1 MQQVTDSVL
10 IKEAME
16 QVEFQSNFSFDVT
29 PYVRLFQFEPGDHI
43 LAEGSVSS
51 YLLYM
56 FKGRAKLYMSHS
68 NGRVTLIEFLNSPAY
83 IGEME
88 LMGVMTETIGVRAIT
103 RCNCLALPVSECK
116 QLLQKDL
123 SFYKSLC
130 VFLGEK
136 NLIQTTAF
144 TKNQAFPLENRL
156 AAFLL
161 ISSHG
166 GVYREK
172 HTEAADYLGVSYR
185 HLLFVLAR
193 FVSDGLLQKTPG
205 GYHIADRAGLQALAE
220 GMK

>member
-1 MQQVTDSVL
+1 MHQITDASL
-10 IKEAME
+10 ISEAME
-16 QVEFQSNFSFDVT
+16 KADFGRNFSFDVT
-29 PYVRLFQFEPGDHI
+29 PFVRFFQFEPGDHI
-43 LAEGSVSS
+43 LPEGSVAS

-103 RCNCLALPVSECK
+103 RCDCLALTVSECK
-116 QLLQKDL
+116 HLLQKDL
-123 SFYKSLC
+123 TFYKSLC

-136 NLIQTTAF
+136 NHIQITTS

-193 FVSDGLLQKTPG
+193 FVKEGLLTKSPG
-205 GYHIADRAGLQALAE
+205 GYHIADRAALQALAD